1 MPSPFP
7 GVDPYLEAPGVWPGF
22 HQRFITYLG
31 ELIQRDLPP
40 PFYADIGER
49 VFVEVSGRDVF
60 PDVAVKQRPFPRESS
75 EPATALLDTPVVVE
89 VEPDEQREVFLEI
102 RDPESGDQVVTT
114 IELLSHANKAA
125 GTDGQDLYLRKQR
138 EMLESAVNLVE
149 IDLLR
154 AGRHSTAVPKR
165 DAVRQ
170 VGTFDY
176 HVCVH
181 RATERTKFE
190 VYAAFLKFRLPAIG
204 VPLTPE
210 TEDVRVDLQ
219 AVCRR
224 CYDVGPYDRR
234 IDYSV
239 PPAPPLPPELQQWA
253 QGLVA
258 R

>member
-7 GVDPYLEAPGVWPGF
+7 GMDPYLEAPGVWPGF

-31 ELIQRDLPP
+31 EAIQRDLPP
-40 PFYADIGER
+40 PFYAEIGER

-60 PDVAVKQRPFPRESS
+60 PDVAVKQQPFAGELREA
-75 EPATALLDTPVVVE
+75 ATALLDTPVVVE

-102 RDPESGDQVVTT
+102 RDPENGDRVVTT
-114 IELLSHANKAA
+114 IGVLSHANKAA
-125 GTDGQDLYLRKQR
+125 GTDSRDLYLRKQR
-138 EMLESAVNLVE
+138 EMLESAVSLVE

-165 DAVRQ
+165 DAVMQ
-170 VGTFDY
+170 VGPFDY

-181 RATERTKFE
+181 RAAERSRFE
-190 VYAAFLKFRLPAIG
+190 VYAAFLKFRLPAVG

-210 TEDVRVDLQ
+210 AEDVRVDLQ
-219 AVCRR
+219 AICRR
-224 CYDVGPYDRR
+224 CYDAGPYDRR

-239 PPAPPLPPELQQWA
+239 TPVPPLPPELQQWA
-253 QGLVA
+253 QELIA